1 MGLIGSFFKAVG
13 AAASVIFP
21 PAAPIAAAVAAI
33 STAKTAA
40 NVVRKIVGS
49 DSSYDYEYER
59 RQRERREREER
70 EFRERQERE
79 RRDEQRRREER
90 ERWEHEQRERE
101 RQERQRREQEYQRKL
116 EEERKRRAEEERQ
129 RQEALRQIREA
140 QLREEARAREIEEM
154 NSMVRQ
160 YRQSFQTMAA
170 SIERKSQQCID
181 IVFDGL
187 MQSLCK
193 DERLANSY
201 GVKRL
206 ERQHDDIR
214 RRVEGRILNRINL
227 RITLDD
233 EDCAAIFRT
242 PKEMGDKAQ
251 MMNEFGNKII
261 AEAKEELAQFVAQT
275 LRQQAEDVTESVQT
289 YLDDQERKTLE
300 AQNKYA
306 AWEREKSDNSF
317 DVEKE
322 QLPAR
327 VKLHAIDCVEMRLAE
342 KISRAA

>member
-1 MGLIGSFFKAVG
+1 MGIWGSFCKTVG
-13 AAASVIFP
+13 AVASVVFP

-79 RRDEQRRREER
+79 RLDEQRRREER
-90 ERWEHEQRERE
+90 KRWEHEQRERE

-187 MQSLCK
+187 MQTLCK
-193 DERLANSY
+193 DERLPT
-201 GVKRL
+201 VKARKAS
-206 ERQHDDIR
+206 DIR
-214 RRVEGRILNRINL
+214 RRVEGRIINRINM

-289 YLDDQERKTLE
+289 YLDDQERKTIE